1 MKTRTIFLIIVC
13 AVILVQC
20 KSAGNN
26 TTGTNGQTD
35 TLPRTSSSGITYL
48 LPSPD
53 EILSEII
60 SEKMQINPQL
70 VNSRANASS
79 YLDRKPLAMNLG
91 VYIADFAYL
100 NLNNNKTNALEY
112 FNLIRDLCQKMN
124 IYGIFNEA
132 FFNRVQKNLM
142 NNDSLNLIANEMYA
156 QLTEVLSNSNRL
168 EDYAQIST
176 GALIESL
183 YLSALSIP
191 NFKNYG
197 TVVKRLFQ
205 QKMLLENYY
214 QYASQF
220 RADNDV
226 NAALSQ
232 LDSIKVVFDL
242 AGKQPGGR
250 TFTKDKKNHLVI
262 KGGDEVMANE
272 LAFIRL
278 VKGISKTRQNIVQF

>member
-1 MKTRTIFLIIVC
+1 M
-13 AVILVQC
+13 LVQC
-20 KSAGNN
+20 KPAGNKS
-26 TTGTNGQTD
+26 TGVSAQSD
-35 TLPRTSSSGITYL
+35 TLPRVSPSGITYL

-60 SEKMQINPQL
+60 SDKMQINPQL
-70 VNSRANASS
+70 VNPRSNASS
-79 YLDRKPLAMNLG
+79 YLDRKPLAINLG

-112 FNLIRDLCQKMN
+112 FSLIRDLCQKLN

-191 NFKNYG
+191 NFKNYE
-197 TVVKRLFQ
+197 TVVKKLFQ

-220 RADNDV
+220 RADKDV
-226 NAALSQ
+226 NAVLTQ
-232 LDSIKVVFDL
+232 LDSIKVVFEL
-242 AGKQPGGR
+242 VGNQPGNR
-250 TFTKDKKNHLVI
+250 TFTKDKKNHLII
-262 KGGDEVMANE
+262 KGGDTVMANE

-278 VKGISKTRQNIVQF
+278 VKGISNTRQNIIQF